1 MVSVA
6 HLTHKMEDMQ
16 DMMQDNNPRSR
27 SSNELVETS
36 RDTNAKL
43 DMLLGSGMQF
53 KEENLL
59 RVTEMTNSKLDTL
72 LSAASGRSQ
81 DGAGFMDQDL
91 AIILVKATETT
102 NAKLDMLLTNVRLP
116 SGEAGQPRAGEDL
129 ATTLLKA
136 TEAANDKLD
145 KLLTRDDSF
154 YTSM

>member
-1 MVSVA
+1 
-6 HLTHKMEDMQ
+6 
-16 DMMQDNNPRSR
+16 
-27 SSNELVETS
+27 
-36 RDTNAKL
+36 
-43 DMLLGSGMQF
+43 
-53 KEENLL
+53 
-59 RVTEMTNSKLDTL
+59 
-72 LSAASGRSQ
+72 
-81 DGAGFMDQDL
+81 MDQDL